1 MPDNKKILI
10 IDSDP
15 DIRMTL
21 EYSLGKLGYQVFTVK
36 EGQEGLKKCLA
47 ERPHVVLSEAL
58 TPQLNGYELCEKI
71 KGEPV
76 TRHITHFILMTARPE
91 SEVLLRGAE
100 ACADFFIPKPFNPR
114 DLEIDLEI
122 LFETDFHPS
131 PETLSRFR
139 VIRRVPT
146 HKESITPGY
155 SHTPGRLVRLNPPS
169 VKFGERG
176 MIGGQSN
183 KTEGPLVSAPQRR
196 APKDPRLEQV
206 NELLCSL
213 AGSFRQTQSCLD
225 ALVRYLDQKAREGM
239 TTHSK
244 N

>member
-21 EYSLGKLGYQVFTVK
+21 EYSLGKLGYEVFTVK

-47 ERPHVVLSEAL
+47 ERPQVVLSEAL
-58 TPQLNGYELCEKI
+58 TPNLNGYELCGKI

-100 ACADFFIPKPFNPR
+100 SCADFFIPKPFNPR

-122 LFETDFHPS
+122 LFEIDFHPS

-139 VIRRVPT
+139 VIKRVPT

-155 SHTPGRLVRLNPPS
+155 SHTPGRVIRLIPPS
-169 VKFGERG
+169 VKIGERDR
-176 MIGGQSN
+176 IGGAS
-183 KTEGPLVSAPQRR
+183 ERMAGHASGPQRR
-196 APKDPRLEQV
+196 APRDPRLEQV

-213 AGSFRQTQSCLD
+213 AGSFRQTQQCLD
-225 ALVRYLDQKAREGM
+225 ALVRYLDQKAREGL